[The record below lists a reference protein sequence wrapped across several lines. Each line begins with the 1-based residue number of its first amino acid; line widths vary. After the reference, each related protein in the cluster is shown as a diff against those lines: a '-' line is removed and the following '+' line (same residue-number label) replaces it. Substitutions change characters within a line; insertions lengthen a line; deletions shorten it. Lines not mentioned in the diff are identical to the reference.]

1 MQHFAKTLGIV
12 SCFALSASNSAGG
25 EQVDANLECAA
36 LLSAANVLVT
46 SGAAARDADL
56 AKRGP
61 GRSMLYLNAYAI
73 PKRIG
78 EAEAFKQVKS
88 RRATLI
94 ETLPPADIMGRARR
108 CADRNPR

>member
-1 MQHFAKTLGIV
+1 MKNVATMLGIV
-12 SCFALSASNSAGG
+12 SCFALSACNPAGG

-36 LLSAANVLVT
+36 LISAASVLV
-46 SGAAARDADL
+46 ARGKAEKDADL
-56 AKRGP
+56 AKRGL

-88 RRATLI
+88 LRATLI
-94 ETLPPADIMGRARR
+94 EKLSPADIMGRAKR
-108 CADRNPR
+108 CADRSPR